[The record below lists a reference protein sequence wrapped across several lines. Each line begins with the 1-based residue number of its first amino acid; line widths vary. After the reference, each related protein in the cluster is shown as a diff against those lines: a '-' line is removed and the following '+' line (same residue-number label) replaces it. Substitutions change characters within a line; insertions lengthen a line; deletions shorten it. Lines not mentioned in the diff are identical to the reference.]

1 MTATPQTSPP
11 APATPYAPS
20 WMRYVYDDI
29 AYMTHNGR
37 PIAWA
42 SVCTPDQETRIGAIF
57 QRLVTHTTQQRSMTH
72 D

>member
-1 MTATPQTSPP
+1 MTTQQQTPPP

-37 PIAWA
+37 LIAWA
-42 SVCTPDQETRIGAIF
+42 SGGTPD
-57 QRLVTHTTQQRSMTH
+57 
-72 D
+72 